1 MSAQINA
8 IRRILRWIRQ
18 HMSIRIAFT
27 LPFFLQTIIMTI
39 LISYILFQAS
49 LTVTNQVLYLMNNK
63 TLEQVNLKLE
73 QELLK
78 PISINAIN
86 FNAFENKTLSLD
98 DASARERY
106 FVSILKGYENVAM
119 TYIGTDQGSFYG
131 ARRTKDGQIQIVRN
145 NVSTGGSSVY
155 FSTNALGEGVTEVER
170 FKNFDPRVRLW
181 YESAKASGE
190 PIFTDVYQHFVF
202 KEPTITAARPVFI
215 EDQFAGVLGVDY
227 LLSWLEDTLKSF
239 PVGSHGLVYIKDQ
252 NNELVGSSAAIP
264 IFQKMGDQIERV
276 KVDQSKD
283 SLIVAAEQLGQY
295 KGHAKQ
301 YEMTFEGLDYMVSR
315 TAFSDYNLGWTVY
328 VVTAKKDFLGPIN
341 DALYR
346 TAILL
351 GLSVILFF
359 YIAYFMARSVLRP
372 ILDLSDAANAL
383 SEGKN
388 KVVDDRDRQDEVGQL
403 IKNFN
408 RMSHDLTNLVYD
420 LESQVNL
427 RTSELREKNAILEQL
442 SFMDGLTQV
451 ANRRKFD
458 EFYDLSWDI
467 AARGEQEII
476 VLILDIDWFKHYNDT
491 YGHLE
496 GDQCLKKIAQ
506 LLQSKVKRNSD
517 LLARYGGEEF
527 VIVLN
532 HADLSYGKSLC
543 EEILRD
549 VKALGIEHKMS
560 DFEVV
565 TLSIGIAMINANGKI
580 SKEHLIDLADQALY
594 QAKSAGRNTYMI
606 LG

>member
-8 IRRILRWIRQ
+8 VRRILRWIRQ

-119 TYIGTDQGSFYG
+119 TYIGTDQGIFYG

-560 DFEVV
+560 NFEVV

>member
-119 TYIGTDQGSFYG
+119 TYIGTDQGIFYG